1 MSIEVK
7 YVIFFLARRLSTS
20 NRLDIVCRVFKMK
33 LDEMMTNWK
42 KDFLGKATIGRVFKR
57 RRWWIDSKQKGNG
70 MCINHRK
77 PRTMKEKR
85 KHKMERKGVVKMW

>member
-33 LDEMMTNWK
+33 LDEMMTN
-42 KDFLGKATIGRVFKR
+42 
-57 RRWWIDSKQKGNG
+57 
-70 MCINHRK
+70 
-77 PRTMKEKR
+77 
-85 KHKMERKGVVKMW
+85 